1 MKINARLIV
10 AGAVALASLARLFI
24 AAQASNM
31 PTEPSRRADVLPFK
45 GKERRKP

>member
-1 MKINARLIV
+1 MKITPRLII
-10 AGAVALASLARLFI
+10 AIAVAVAALGRAFQ

-31 PTEPSRRADVLPFK
+31 PKVQQRRADVLPFK